1 MSNLFIYL
9 IQIYIILLR
18 TEFIYGIHNSNLEQ
32 DVHSNFQ
39 QNEEIGQIPN
49 LFDKNTLND
58 LLVTDEENV
67 KISSVYHL
75 LPSGPTNLLYY
86 FEPARIS
93 LQASIEVP
101 LALGLHRPQNIEES
115 LPQSVAAASSQLY
128 LEEEF
133 FISRFISYSV
143 NIIGFPLHHTFLGA
157 CILYT
162 FRSLRNQLVLSS
174 SLPSIHSVASLTVQL
189 PEIESSEFLIA
200 CKIYMTN
207 ISKRPSRYVPPK
219 FIDRLCK
226 QLPFCINDSELQNS
240 VRIMRETLAVNLV
253 DVDLLDTSTRF
264 NFMKKLQRR
273 FHRKPLTTSHLQLL
287 RLTIKIDYIMNS
299 LYINKV
305 TEVYDL
311 SKEFI
316 FKDLMEMFDKPADAV
331 NKNTSTCED
340 DLKNF
345 INKHKLLPK
354 SFTKENLSMLVNS
367 ICIFSLQ
374 AISPILVPLPPT
386 PISLK
391 YLMYLHEYLELPL
404 KMIAKAQC
412 TFYLS
417 SSYTGVYPLFPQAT
431 QLALLLESLGS
442 ENSIAFV
449 PQCKTLLPN
458 YINLRNN
465 VFKNKVEMNNDILI
479 KDSNELCKA
488 IYMCFTSLFV
498 ISPSDTMILILSSV
512 ASPQSFHYNQLL
524 PRYKFIETKLS
535 YNEEVCEIDGK
546 HSTIIREVL
555 SPTEVLQELIK
566 THDPKLVLQSQLLYS
581 YLYRLALLITN
592 SVDVREYQKD
602 QINISIPYKYILNNN
617 NPISLVFK
625 PSELIEIIKNSFTAS
640 DCASAIV
647 KKRTEFS
654 TVFPTL
660 ATFCFHVMFDS
671 YPMEFSKKP
680 YLHKLAISA
689 VNDFGFSLDLVRRLH
704 CYVASSLIV
713 MGVHPNIQILLDYII
728 DNPNEDLKK
737 LLNISDL
744 ESKIL
749 IYGARKE
756 IELCKHKTLLY
767 SVFSSTLVWKN
778 SDVYCKYVSLCLN
791 DIYHLKLLD
800 FSIRSYTR
808 GLTSEKFWR
817 SNILSVIRAV
827 KEEIIY
833 NGRAEI
839 TNLEAKDSGTYM
851 VTLQALKFVRL
862 IQRSSYSK
870 EMSIQDIIIIFKYI
884 YSDYETLPCMSSS
897 AFTGAHFK
905 VFNQDTSHISD
916 TNIEDKYENTL
927 KMQYKTNIGLRS
939 AGNYELMLGNDSCLV
954 KRCHEILYKSYEVYG
969 ELSDTSIKSICIST
983 FEFIH
988 LNLPTPPISRNAL
1001 FINYLVNYLFIPIDY
1016 VPPLLCSFKIFNAM
1030 ASSTYLMPAFEP
1042 ITNFVLHLIALR
1054 GGLISLDSE
1063 DSLEHCR
1070 ISALISGIV
1079 DTSNDSIF
1087 SSDTVENEILSN
1099 YPIQLRKLN
1108 MLCRMIN
1115 QQCINKSGL
1124 TTAIKNYIEKKTRYK
1139 LIFESSINFIQS
1151 KKKVDSFSGIRYKLE
1166 KIFESKIARGHK
1178 INYKGNSLH
1187 IIGIRILEGIRIYGI
1202 LHDSFIRLA
1211 IHDKSQLIS
1220 ISKTKNTENQE
1231 YLKDNVS
1238 RKTKVNSNLF
1248 ENDFSGL
1255 YSGNSPFIKMEDYE
1269 STSMITLDAAILL
1282 VYEMNLNI
1290 NQSLGDNEEV
1300 QVPLCNRHPLIVPEC
1315 IKVLKEKLPKSFSS
1329 TEIESICIITFARFK
1344 QY

>member
-1 MSNLFIYL
+1 MSNLFVYL

-18 TEFIYGIHNSNLEQ
+18 TEFIHGIYNSNLEQ
-32 DVHSNFQ
+32 YIHSSFQ
-39 QNEEIGQIPN
+39 QNEEIGQISN
-49 LFDKNTLND
+49 LLDKDTLND
-58 LLVTDEENV
+58 FLVIDKESV

-75 LPSGPTNLLYY
+75 LPSGPTDLLYY
-86 FEPARIS
+86 FESARIS

-101 LALGLHRPQNIEES
+101 LALGLHRPQNIEEP
-115 LPQSVAAASSQLY
+115 LPRSVAAASSQLY

-143 NIIGFPLHHTFLGA
+143 NMIGFPLYHTFLGA
-157 CILYT
+157 CIFYT

-200 CKIYMTN
+200 CKSYMTN

-219 FIDRLCK
+219 FIDTLCK
-226 QLPFCINDSELQNS
+226 QLPLCVNDGELQNS

-253 DVDLLDTSTRF
+253 DVDLLDTPTRL
-264 NFMKKLQRR
+264 NFMKKLQRK
-273 FHRKPLTTSHLQLL
+273 FHRKPLTTSYLQLL
-287 RLTIKIDYIMNS
+287 RLTIKMDYIMNS

-311 SKEFI
+311 SKESI
-316 FKDLMEMFDKPADAV
+316 FKDLMEIFDKPTDTI
-331 NKNTSTCED
+331 NKNTNICEYN
-340 DLKNF
+340 LKNF

-354 SFTKENLSMLVNS
+354 SFEKENLSILVNS

-374 AISPILVPLPPT
+374 AINSILVPLPPT

-417 SSYTGVYPLFPQAT
+417 SSYTGIYPLFPQAT
-431 QLALLLESLGS
+431 QLALLLGSLGT

-449 PQCKTLLPN
+449 SQCKTLLPN

-465 VFKNKVEMNNDILI
+465 VFKNKVEMNSDTLI
-479 KDSNELCKA
+479 KDSSELCKA

-512 ASPQSFHYNQLL
+512 ASPQSFHYNQILS
-524 PRYKFIETKLS
+524 RYKFIGTKLS
-535 YNEEVCEIDGK
+535 YNEEFSEINDK
-546 HSTIIREVL
+546 NSTIIREVL

-566 THDPKLVLQSQLLYS
+566 THDPNLVLKSQLLYS
-581 YLYRLALLITN
+581 YLYRLVLLITN
-592 SVDVREYQKD
+592 SVDVSEYQKD
-602 QINISIPYKYILNNN
+602 QINISMPYKYILNNN
-617 NPISLVFK
+617 NPISLIFK
-625 PSELIEIIKNSFTAS
+625 PSEVIEIIKNSFTAS

-647 KKRTEFS
+647 KGRTEFS

-680 YLHKLAISA
+680 YLHKLVISA
-689 VNDFGFSLDLVRRLH
+689 VNDFGFSLDLVIRLH
-704 CYVASSLIV
+704 CYVASSLII
-713 MGVHPNIQILLDYII
+713 MGVHPNIQILLEYVI

-737 LLNISDL
+737 LSNISDL

-756 IELCKHKTLLY
+756 IELCKHKVPLY
-767 SVFSSTLVWKN
+767 SALLSTLVWEH

-817 SNILSVIRAV
+817 SNVLSVIQAV

-833 NGRAEI
+833 NSRTDI
-839 TNLEAKDSGTYM
+839 INLEAKYPVTYM
-851 VTLQALKFVRL
+851 VTLQALKFIRL

-870 EMSIQDIIIIFKYI
+870 EMSIKDIIIIFKYI
-884 YSDYETLPCMSSS
+884 YSDYNTLPCISSS
-897 AFTGAHFK
+897 AFTGTHFK
-905 VFNQDTSHISD
+905 VFNQDTSYISGKN
-916 TNIEDKYENTL
+916 TEDKYGNTP

-939 AGNYELMLGNDSCLV
+939 TGNYELMLENDSCLV
-954 KRCHEILYKSYEVYG
+954 KKCYEILYKSYEVYG
-969 ELSDTSIKSICIST
+969 ELSDTSIKGICIST

-988 LNLPTPPISRNAL
+988 LNLPVPPINRNAL
-1001 FINYLVNYLFIPIDY
+1001 FINYLVNYLFIPINY
-1016 VPPLLCSFKIFNAM
+1016 IPPLLCSFKIFNAM

-1042 ITNFVLHLIALR
+1042 ITNFILHLIALR
-1054 GGLISLDSE
+1054 GGLISLDGE
-1063 DSLEHCR
+1063 NSLEHCR

-1087 SSDTVENEILSN
+1087 PSDIVENEVLSN
-1099 YPIQLRKLN
+1099 CPIQLRKLD
-1108 MLCRMIN
+1108 MLCRVIN

-1124 TTAIKNYIEKKTRYK
+1124 TTTIKNYIEKKTRYK
-1139 LIFESSINFIQS
+1139 FIFESSINSIQS
-1151 KKKVDSFSGIRYKLE
+1151 KKKTDSFSSIRYKIE
-1166 KIFESKIARGHK
+1166 KIFESKITRGHK

-1187 IIGIRILEGIRIYGI
+1187 IVGIRILEGIRIYGI
-1202 LHDSFIRLA
+1202 LHDSFIKLA

-1220 ISKTKNTENQE
+1220 TSRTKSTENQKYFE
-1231 YLKDNVS
+1231 DDIS
-1238 RKTKVNSNLF
+1238 RKTKINSDFVEDN
-1248 ENDFSGL
+1248 FSGL
-1255 YSGNSPFIKMEDYE
+1255 YSGNSPFITMENYE
-1269 STSMITLDAAILL
+1269 STSMITLDTAILL

-1290 NQSLGDNEEV
+1290 NQLLGDSQEV

-1329 TEIESICIITFARFK
+1329 TEIESVCIITFARFK